1 MDQLVGA
8 SEAEADVGFIARL
21 LALCRLRRTNLGDR
35 REYRRVNSPFR
46 LYMQA
51 GPETKLPYGDLPR
64 LGAAALYAGHPPG
77 RGERRKPPR
86 APDVL
91 GAGP

>member
-1 MDQLVGA
+1 MGA

-21 LALCRLRRTNLGDR
+21 LALCRLRRTNLGD
-35 REYRRVNSPFR
+35 RRVNSPFR

-77 RGERRKPPR
+77 RGERRKHPR